1 MRFASNIAPSV
12 DKYLLIINQY
22 EEQRHHVQVLEV
34 VMKNAVNTNNTNT
47 YFGAPKKVMHTARTL
62 FYAPHPFPD
71 SPDLRIFVKTQHLR
85 RSVR

>member
-47 YFGAPKKVMHTARTL
+47 YFGARKIG
-62 FYAPHPFPD
+62 
-71 SPDLRIFVKTQHLR
+71 SPANFVKTQH
-85 RSVR
+85 